1 MTTTRHMA
9 STPQDTSDSGTDLGQ
24 GIYISCNKQDVDT
37 LTDTFERWFADRD
50 DITLVG
56 SGSSRKLGQGFV
68 ILEWDGQVERSIISW
83 LRRQEIVTDFSL
95 YMAFHG
101 QEDVA

>member
-1 MTTTRHMA
+1 MTPTRQAA
-9 STPQDTSDSGTDLGQ
+9 STPQDPPVSGEGLGQ
-24 GIYISCNKQDVDT
+24 GIYISCDTQDVDA
-37 LTDTFERWFADRD
+37 LIGTFERWFANRD
-50 DITLVG
+50 DIVLVG

-83 LRRQEIVTDFSL
+83 IQRQDIVTDFSL

-101 QEDVA
+101 QEDAA

>member
-1 MTTTRHMA
+1 MATTRPA
-9 STPQDTSDSGTDLGQ
+9 APTPQDTPDSGEGLGQ
-24 GIYISCNKQDVDT
+24 GIYISCDQQDVDT
-37 LTDTFERWFADRD
+37 LIDTFEHWFADRD

-56 SGSSRKLGQGFV
+56 SGSSRKLDQGFV
-68 ILEWDGQVERSIISW
+68 ILEWDGPVERSIISW

-101 QEDVA
+101 QEDLA